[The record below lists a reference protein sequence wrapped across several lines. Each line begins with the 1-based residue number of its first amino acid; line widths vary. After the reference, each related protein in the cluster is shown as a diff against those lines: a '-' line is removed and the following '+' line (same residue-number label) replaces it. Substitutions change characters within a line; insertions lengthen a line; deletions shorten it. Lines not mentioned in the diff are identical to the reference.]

1 MARVLRIGVWSILG
15 LSLWVLAGCSSAA
28 PTSTPTAAPTRT
40 PTSTPLPTE
49 TATPAPS
56 PTPSK
61 TPTPDL
67 SGTLGISLVAMETN
81 LGTIVVDG
89 ERSRAVYVFAA
100 DPPGRST
107 CTGSCTNLWPPLL
120 TEGFPQ
126 AGEGIRAEL
135 LGYITLREGGFQV
148 TYDNQPLYGYAG
160 DLNPGSALGH
170 GVGGNWS
177 AIRPDGRPR

>member
-1 MARVLRIGVWSILG
+1 
-15 LSLWVLAGCSSAA
+15 
-28 PTSTPTAAPTRT
+28 
-40 PTSTPLPTE
+40 
-49 TATPAPS
+49 
-56 PTPSK
+56 
-61 TPTPDL
+61 
-67 SGTLGISLVAMETN
+67 METN

-89 ERSRAVYVFAA
+89 VRSRAVYVFAA

-126 AGEGIRAEL
+126 AGEGINAEL
-135 LGYITLREGGFQV
+135 LGYITRREGGFQV

-160 DLNPGSALGH
+160 DLNPGSTLGH